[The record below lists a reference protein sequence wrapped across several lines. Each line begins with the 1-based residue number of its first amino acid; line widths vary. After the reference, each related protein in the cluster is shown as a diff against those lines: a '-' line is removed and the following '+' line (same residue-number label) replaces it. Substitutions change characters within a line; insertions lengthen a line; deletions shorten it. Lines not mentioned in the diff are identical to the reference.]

1 MYYKQAISRHDKQK
15 SRLLRFVRLY
25 ANMLLNGTIDW
36 NKLGKVYNSKEQI
49 PELKAKRLLR
59 NKDVQ
64 NMVTDEILR
73 IYNDNGITPD
83 FILKKRLEVLNK
95 AMDQEK
101 PDLSNANKVLESFEN
116 KLIDNKE
123 IKTTQ
128 TEVIS
133 FTNMLETGEK
143 VKITGKQVKQL
154 ENNVHKSLESED
166 NSRVNDN
173 V

>member
-1 MYYKQAISRHDKQK
+1 VYYKYGLSRQDKLK
-15 SRLLRFVRLY
+15 SRLRRFAKLY
-25 ANMLLNGTIDW
+25 ANMLLNGDIDW
-36 NKLGKVYNSKEQI
+36 IKLGNVYNTKEKL
-49 PELKAKRLLR
+49 PDVKAKKLV
-59 NKDVQ
+59 KQGIVQ
-64 NMVTDEILR
+64 EMVTDEILK

-83 FILKKRLEVLNK
+83 FILKERLNVLNAAK
-95 AMDQEK
+95 EK
-101 PDLSNANKVLESFEN
+101 GDLSNANKVLESFEN

-123 IKTTQ
+123 VKTTQ

-154 ENNVHKSLESED
+154 ENKAHKSIESQD
-166 NSRVNDN
+166 NNQVNDN